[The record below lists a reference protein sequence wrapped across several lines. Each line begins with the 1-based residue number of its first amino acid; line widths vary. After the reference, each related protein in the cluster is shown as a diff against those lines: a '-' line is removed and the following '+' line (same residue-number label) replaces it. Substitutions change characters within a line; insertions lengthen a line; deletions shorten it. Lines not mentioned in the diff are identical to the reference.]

1 MCLIFSKLKVQMKKP
16 SDALFRLAKAMTPS
30 EKRYF
35 HQYARRHVIGGQ
47 NNYLALFQLLSKQEA
62 YDEEALKE
70 ALPGPGQKGHFP
82 VLKRQ
87 LYQLLLDCLGQY
99 HRNAHPSER
108 VKRKMQAAAILREK
122 GLPGAA
128 RQELKSARKLISR
141 YQLFLHLP
149 ELLHLEKGL
158 LEREASRLAGTR
170 ELDRWAEEW
179 REVLNTLGQE
189 GRFAYYNLLLARRQ
203 YQKVSL
209 SGEKEKAGLL
219 EVIGSNDF
227 RQGRNALSLQAR
239 MDYFRA
245 LATYH
250 FMAGE
255 PEQALGCNQAL
266 LGLLE
271 ENAFLRE
278 LYPSRYVAALNNFL
292 IDNYQVKNWSA
303 VEEGLAK
310 LRRLPGQP
318 AFARIKDLQQK
329 IFEQGALLELNM
341 LISRKKYEQAH
352 QKASSTEEGLARF
365 SARMPPHNHLIIQ
378 YLLAYIYFLNRDFN
392 RSLGFLNGVLQGQQK
407 GLLEE
412 LFRFARLLQLLL
424 HYELGHD
431 ELLPYLIASTRRTH
445 QAMLPAYEAE
455 NLLVDALRR
464 LGNAAGRKDKKEILS
479 ALKEKIKTEAL
490 AGKEARFFEYLDIAH
505 WAGKMQPDR

>member
-1 MCLIFSKLKVQMKKP
+1 MKKP

-47 NNYLALFQLLSKQEA
+47 NNYLALFLLLSKQEA

-70 ALPGPGQKGHFP
+70 ALPGPAQKRHFP

-99 HRNAHPSER
+99 HRNAHPAER
-108 VKRKMQAAAILREK
+108 AKRKIQAAAILREK
-122 GLPGAA
+122 GLPGEA
-128 RQELKSARKLISR
+128 RQELKSARKLISS

-149 ELLHLEKGL
+149 ELLHLEKSL
-158 LEREASRLAGTR
+158 LEREASRLSGTR

-179 REVLNTLGQE
+179 RETLDTLGQE
-189 GRFAYYNLLLARRQ
+189 GRFAYYNLLLAKRQ
-203 YQKVSL
+203 FQKVSL
-209 SGEKEKAGLL
+209 ADEKEKASIL
-219 EVIGSNDF
+219 EIIGSDGF
-227 RQGRNALSLQAR
+227 RQGRNARSLQAR

-255 PEQALGCNQAL
+255 PEQALACNQAL
-266 LGLLE
+266 LNLLE
-271 ENAFLRE
+271 ENPFLRE

-292 IDNYQVKNWSA
+292 IDNYQVKNWEA
-303 VEEGLAK
+303 VEQGLAK
-310 LRRLPGQP
+310 LRSLPGQP
-318 AFARIKDLQQK
+318 AFARIKGLRQK

-341 LISRKKYEQAH
+341 LISRKKHGQAR

-365 SARMPPHNHLIIQ
+365 SARMALHNRLTIQ
-378 YLLAYIYFLNRDFN
+378 YLLAYIYFLNRDFS
-392 RSLGFLNGVLQGQQK
+392 RSLDCLNAMLQSQQK

-424 HYELGHD
+424 HHELGND
-431 ELLPYLIASTRRTH
+431 ELLPYLIASARRAH
-445 QAMLPAYEAE
+445 QGLAPAYEAE
-455 NLLVDALRR
+455 NLLFDVLRR
-464 LGNAAGRKDKKEILS
+464 LGNAAGRKEKKEIFFV
-479 ALKEKIKTEAL
+479 LKEKIKAEGL
-490 AGKEARFFEYLDIAH
+490 AEKEARFFEYLDIAH
-505 WAGKMQPDR
+505 WAGKRS